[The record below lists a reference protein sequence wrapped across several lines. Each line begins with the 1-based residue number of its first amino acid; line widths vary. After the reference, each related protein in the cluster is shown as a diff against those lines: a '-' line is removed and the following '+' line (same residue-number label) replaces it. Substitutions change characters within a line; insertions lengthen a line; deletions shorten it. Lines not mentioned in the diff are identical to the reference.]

1 MYVYSERD
9 LAKMSFFFFCFGG
22 GVEGS
27 YYYSV
32 GLTGEW
38 VVVKGHAAFFSGE
51 RHALTSLA

>member
-1 MYVYSERD
+1 M
-9 LAKMSFFFFCFGG
+9 
-22 GVEGS
+22 EGS